1 MPRSYRRYIIAAV
14 FGLVAVSAVISWSA
28 QQLNWQIEH
37 QRARYH
43 YQPARDESATS
54 HRLAGQPKPKNYDPS
69 CNGPI
74 EREDSDL
81 CAQWS
86 AVEAVNESNGLT
98 RINLW
103 FGFITI
109 LFTTIA
115 TLLLIWTFRETRR
128 TSRAELRAYL
138 FPDGVT
144 LVVVNEGPN
153 KGKVVAS
160 LRIKNS
166 GQTPAFNVTHWADVA
181 LCGLQDQSNLI
192 PPPLAGPSN
201 PIPPGGDLH
210 KHVLLQ
216 IKPTR
221 ADIAAI
227 KSNKKAVFMYGR
239 IEYLDAFGHQ
249 RHTNYRLHYS
259 GAWPPFDGH
268 QLFYSVDG
276 NDAA

>member
-1 MPRSYRRYIIAAV
+1 MFRGNWRYIIAAV
-14 FGLVAVSAVISWSA
+14 CGLVAVSAAVSWGA

-37 QRARYH
+37 QRARYR
-43 YQPARDESATS
+43 YQPARDDSAPS
-54 HRLAGQPKPKNYDPS
+54 LRVAVQPKPRNYDPN
-69 CNGPI
+69 CAGPI

-103 FGFITI
+103 FGFVTI

-138 FPDGVT
+138 FPDGVA
-144 LVVVNEGPN
+144 LVVVTEGPN

-166 GQTPAFNVTHWADVA
+166 GQTPAFNVVHWADV
-181 LCGLQDQSNLI
+181 LLSDFQDQSNLI

-216 IKPTR
+216 TKPTR
-221 ADIAAI
+221 ADLAAV
-227 KSNKKAVFMYGR
+227 KAGKKAAFVYGR
-239 IEYLDAFGHQ
+239 IEYLDAFGAT

-259 GAWPPFDGH
+259 GVWPPFQGH
-268 QLFYSVDG
+268 QLFYSENG
-276 NDAA
+276 NDAT